1 MDIVD
6 SQVHFG
12 PGGIDELLA
21 RMDALG
27 INAVLADEFWGLDN
41 WGPGYRLANGVLRV
55 TAPTAELAAALHPD
69 RFSYVL
75 RVERRDPEVESLVRM
90 ASDAPGIRAIR
101 MLPSLTAEELAAFED
116 GAYADVFKTAG
127 SVGLPVFLYIAGHV
141 ELLPHYLE
149 RFPQVRFI
157 VDHCGM
163 PMEQGISFLDAETPD
178 QSAGVSDHS
187 GPDVSYF
194 DEVLKIAKYPNV
206 SLKWSHAQGMFGVL
220 DYPFNDL
227 MPYLR
232 RALDAFGPDRVM
244 WASDMGGNQT
254 GETWAELLFYIR
266 DCSTLTD
273 TEKDWLLGKTVRT
286 LLDWKS

>member
-21 RMDALG
+21 GMDALG

-55 TAPTAELAAALHPD
+55 TAPTAELAAALHPE

-75 RVERRDPEVESLVRM
+75 RVERLDPEVDSLVRM
-90 ASDAPGIRAIR
+90 ATDAPGIRAIR
-101 MLPSLTAEELAAFED
+101 MLPSLTADELAAFAD
-116 GAYADVFKTAG
+116 GAYADVFNTAG
-127 SVGLPVFLYIAGHV
+127 SVGLPVFLYIAGHA
-141 ELLPHYLE
+141 ELLPPYLE
-149 RFPQVRFI
+149 QFPQVRFI

-178 QSAGVSDHS
+178 QAAGVSEHS
-187 GPDVSYF
+187 GPDVAYF
-194 DEVLKIAKYPNV
+194 DEVLKIAEYPNAA
-206 SLKWSHAQGMFGVL
+206 LKWSHAQGMFGVL

-227 MPYLR
+227 VPYLR
-232 RALDAFGPDRVM
+232 RALDAFGCRPCR
-244 WASDMGGNQT
+244 SPT
-254 GETWAELLFYIR
+254 
-266 DCSTLTD
+266 
-273 TEKDWLLGKTVRT
+273 
-286 LLDWKS
+286 

>member
-1 MDIVD
+1 VDIVD

-21 RMDALG
+21 GMDALG

-55 TAPTAELAAALHPD
+55 TAPTAELAAAQHPN

-75 RVERRDPEVESLVRM
+75 RVERLDPEVESLVRM

-101 MLPSLTAEELAAFED
+101 TLPSLTAEELAAFKD
-116 GAYADVFKTAG
+116 GAYADVFNTAG
-127 SVGLPVFLYIAGHV
+127 SVGLPVFLYIAGQVH
-141 ELLPHYLE
+141 LLPPYLE
-149 RFPQVRFI
+149 QFPQVHFI
-157 VDHCGM
+157 IDHCGM

-178 QSAGVSDHS
+178 QAKGVNVHS
-187 GPDVSYF
+187 GPDISYF
-194 DEVLKIAKYPNV
+194 DEVLKIAEYPNAA
-206 SLKWSHAQGMFGVL
+206 LKWSHAQGMFGVL

-227 MPYLR
+227 MPFLR
-232 RALDAFGPDRVM
+232 RALDAFGPERIM

-254 GETWAELLFYIR
+254 GESWAELLFYIR
-266 DCSTLTD
+266 DCPAFTD
-273 TEKDWLLGKTVRT
+273 TEKEWLLGKTVRT
-286 LLDWKS
+286 LLDWK